1 MSVLNRGKEGQ
12 EDYCLS
18 STGSKEKGETKKKEK
33 KLVNYKGNGSRNG
46 SETEAIEAKGEKWKR
61 AVRARGG
68 GNILQGVLPYIGA
81 GGKPAVSAREKSIW
95 ESLKGRKL
103 VFATEALSALSK
115 EVK

>member
-68 GNILQGVLPYIGA
+68 GISCRGSYRTSERGENPPFQ
-81 GGKPAVSAREKSIW
+81 REK
-95 ESLKGRKL
+95 R
-103 VFATEALSALSK
+103 VFGSP
-115 EVK
+115 